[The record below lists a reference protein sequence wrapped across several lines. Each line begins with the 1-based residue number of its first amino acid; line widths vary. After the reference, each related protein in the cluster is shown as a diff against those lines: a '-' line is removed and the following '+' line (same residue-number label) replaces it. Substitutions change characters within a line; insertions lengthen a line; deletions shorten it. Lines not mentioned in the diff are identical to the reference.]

1 MKQKLSNPNFLEEFK
16 IYLTDHKKLSQKT
29 VDKHVDNLDFY
40 INIYLNNYNE
50 TSVLDSTGIDI
61 EDFLGSF
68 LIRKLISSTKS
79 DVYSFIRSFK
89 KFYRFLLDTRKI
101 TKDQY
106 EDVYEA
112 FKNPYRYLKRFDSY
126 FNIEFDSPD
135 SEKNFEKWLFWEDE
149 IESENDFNH
158 NNIPI
163 PDYFQSITQ
172 NLRLNQ
178 TAMNFLQD
186 FNMFLLYCVENHN
199 MKLTKAY
206 AFLLRKHIHKINE
219 KLLHPEE
226 LKPTINQPDAKIIHL
241 FYILSLSAGL
251 LEISSQYRLVSSRLM
266 PEYQNLS
273 QSKKFFL
280 LIDTLWNQA
289 EWKILL
295 KPYSG
300 GRPEW
305 SQNSRKTIEKAIS
318 EAIPNHQYQYED
330 YLKKSGYIM
339 KLKNA
344 HNYQNKDLTLGMF
357 METQLTEE
365 FGNSFSSFI
374 YNWGVVPERIL
385 PALQQMGLIQFGY
398 MYEDDSDSGLK
409 ELAVEWIVIAP
420 LGKQIFSA
428 IFLR

>member
-1 MKQKLSNPNFLEEFK
+1 MKKKLSDPNFLEEFEK
-16 IYLTDHKKLSQKT
+16 YLTTHKKLSQKT

-112 FKNPYRYLKRFDSY
+112 CKNPYRYLKRFDSY

-158 NNIPI
+158 KNIPI

-186 FNMFLLYCVENHN
+186 FNMFLSYFVENHN

-226 LKPTINQPDAKIIHL
+226 LKPTINQPDAKLIHL

-280 LIDTLWNQA
+280 LIDTLWNQT

-339 KLKNA
+339 KLNNA
-344 HNYQNKDLTLGMF
+344 HNYQNEDLTLGMF
-357 METQLTEE
+357 METQLKEE

-409 ELAVEWIVIAP
+409 ELAVEWIDITQ
-420 LGKQIFSA
+420 LGKHIFSA
-428 IFLR
+428 IYLR